1 MLAIVVMSALAV
13 GVETSSTPEA
23 PFVPRAVIYAYPSSS
38 LAMLGTRI
46 FDTNAASTFYAALGT
61 GLRFGERGVL
71 EVELAGGMMNSR
83 GFGKPGWLLSAGVGP
98 SLQLTGDE
106 PFRGLFVSM
115 RFAFHAFRPP
125 EGAILF
131 NGEDVNHGPV
141 DLGPGIARAFMG
153 EVDVGYHFR
162 VGRLYFAPI
171 IGLGVGYAYDDVDPT
186 GFGFWQPLSDA
197 SSALR
202 RPQHV
207 VWSLNLNL
215 ARLGAAL

>member
-1 MLAIVVMSALAV
+1 MVALAV
-13 GVETSSTPEA
+13 GVETSSAPEA

-38 LAMLGTRI
+38 LAMLGTGVVE
-46 FDTNAASTFYAALGT
+46 TFNGATEYVALGT
-61 GLRFGERGVL
+61 AIHFGGRGTLDV
-71 EVELAGGMMNSR
+71 EVAGGLMNSR
-83 GFGKPGWLLSAGVGP
+83 FGRRPGWLLSAGIGP

-115 RFAFHAFRPP
+115 RFAFHAFQPP
-125 EGAILF
+125 EGPILH
-131 NGEDVNHGPV
+131 NATGNDGPI

-153 EVDVGYHFR
+153 EVDIGYHFHF
-162 VGRLYFAPI
+162 GHLYFAPI

-186 GFGFWQPLSDA
+186 GIGFWQPLADA
-197 SSALR
+197 SSATE

-215 ARLGAAL
+215 ARLGLAL